1 LPPLKGSHL
10 SPDENNCAT
19 CHTEPDIWQGDQ
31 RKFYVDKQKLATD
44 VHFTH
49 GVNCHDCHGGN
60 FHAGDIKEAPH
71 AKEDFFRAKPEE
83 MRKICAYCH
92 KDQAIDLFKGMHAR
106 AGEKNELGQ
115 ATTLACEKCHGP
127 VAHVLWPVRD
137 ERSPVFS
144 QNQVKTCGGCHKHQ
158 KELISYMAS
167 VHGQGLFR
175 AGLVS
180 AAVCADCHGAHGVY
194 LPADKRSTLHT
205 ANVAQTCGKCH
216 RFLEER
222 LMKSVHGGGNGPGG
236 LALRSAPGGKTWQH
250 PSCTSCHQG
259 HNFADPDSARFRLQ
273 LPNVCGNCHSD
284 LSNRYAMSV
293 HGQLTELGYLPAAK
307 CSDCHGS
314 HDILRVKDARSTLS
328 PAHRLQTCRKCHPSA
343 TVNFA
348 AFNPHAD
355 YRDPKYSQVVHAVYV
370 SLMTLLVTT
379 FSVFGIHT
387 LLWLVRSL
395 IEVLR
400 HGRPKGLAPGQPA
413 FVRFNHFHRSAHT
426 VLLISFLGLALTGLP
441 LKYSHY
447 DWAKGLAAALGGFD
461 STRIW
466 HRLCAVLMMACL
478 VAYLVRLPRLYW
490 AGRRRGASVSGLLFG
505 PNSVLPNWRDLRD
518 LFGMLRW
525 FAGLGPKPT
534 FERWT
539 YWEKFDFWGAC
550 ADVVIIGSTGLVLW
564 FPYLFC
570 RFLPAT
576 ALNIAQVIHSTQ
588 ALLATG
594 FVFAIHFFNTHLRPE
609 KFPADMSILTGLVSE
624 EEMLHERPDLL
635 ARWQKEGAHDRE
647 HVTVPSRGTLW
658 LIRLAGLTA
667 LAVGLAL
674 LAAIL
679 ITAATG

>member
-19 CHTEPDIWQGDQ
+19 CHTEPDVWQGDQ

-60 FHAGDIKEAPH
+60 FHAADIKEVPH
-71 AKEDFFRAKPEE
+71 AKEDFFRSKPEE
-83 MRKICAYCH
+83 MRKICAHCH
-92 KDQAIDLFKGMHAR
+92 KEQAVDLFKGMHAK

-127 VAHVLWPVRD
+127 VAHVLLPVRD
-137 ERSPVFS
+137 KSSPVLS
-144 QNQVKTCGGCHKHQ
+144 QNQVKTCGGCHQ
-158 KELISYMAS
+158 KELDSYTAS
-167 VHGQGLFR
+167 VHGKGLFQ

-180 AAVCADCHGAHGVY
+180 AAVCADCHGPHGVY

-205 ANVAQTCGKCH
+205 ASVAQTCGKCH
-216 RFLEER
+216 RFIEER
-222 LMKSVHGGGNGPGG
+222 LMKSVHGSGSGPGG
-236 LALRSAPGGKTWQH
+236 LALRSAPGGKMWQH

-259 HNFADPDSARFRLQ
+259 HNFADPETARFRLQ
-273 LPNVCGNCHSD
+273 LPNVCGNCHSE

-293 HGQLTELGYLPAAK
+293 HGQLTELGYVPAAK

-314 HDILRVKDARSTLS
+314 HDILPVKDGRSTLS
-328 PAHRLQTCRKCHPSA
+328 PAHRVQTCRNCHPSA

-348 AFNPHAD
+348 AFNPHVD
-355 YRDPKYSQVVHAVYV
+355 YRDPKYGRVVHSVYV
-370 SLMTLLVTT
+370 FFMTLLVTT
-379 FSVFGIHT
+379 FTIFGIHT
-387 LLWLVRSL
+387 LLWFVRSL

-413 FVRFNHFHRSAHT
+413 VVRFNSFYRSAHL
-426 VLLISFLGLALTGLP
+426 VLLVSFLGLALTGLP

-466 HRLCAVLMMACL
+466 HRLCAVVTLGCF
-478 VAYLVRLPRLYW
+478 VTFLVRLPRLYL
-490 AGRRRGASVSGLLFG
+490 AGRRKGRSVLNLLFG
-505 PNSVLPNWRDLRD
+505 PDSPLPNWRDLKD
-518 LFGMLRW
+518 LFGMIRW

-534 FERWT
+534 FERWA
-539 YWEKFDFWGAC
+539 YWEKCDFWGAC

-576 ALNIAQVIHSTQ
+576 ILNIAQVIHSTQ

-594 FVFAIHFFNTHLRPE
+594 FVFAIHFFNAHLRAE
-609 KFPADMSILTGLVSE
+609 RFPADMSMLTGLVSE
-624 EEMLHERPDLL
+624 EEMMQERPDLV
-635 ARWQKEGAHDRE
+635 ARWREEGMLQQKQA
-647 HVTVPSRGTLW
+647 TVPSRGALW
-658 LIRLAGLTA
+658 LIRLAGLAA

-674 LAAIL
+674 LAAII